1 MAEEALT
8 DAELEGLQ
16 ELTKVGSIKK
26 TIPENI
32 LDRLIRLNY
41 AEDQLGGPV
50 ATSKGKMY
58 AATHR

>member
-8 DAELEGLQ
+8 NAELEGLQ

-32 LDRLIRLNY
+32 LDRLQIELCRRSARRSCSN
-41 AEDQLGGPV
+41 V
-50 ATSKGKMY
+50 
-58 AATHR
+58 